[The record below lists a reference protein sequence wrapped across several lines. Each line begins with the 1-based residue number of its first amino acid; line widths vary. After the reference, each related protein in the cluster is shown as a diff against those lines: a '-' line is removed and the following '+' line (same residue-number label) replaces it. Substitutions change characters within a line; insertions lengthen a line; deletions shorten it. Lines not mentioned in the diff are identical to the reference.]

1 MQATPN
7 AAPLRLTEAK
17 SMLPRAEIMVQASV
31 AVIRVIA
38 ELLPSMA
45 ELSRQQATATVRAS
59 VAEN

>member
-1 MQATPN
+1 
-7 AAPLRLTEAK
+7 
-17 SMLPRAEIMVQASV
+17 MLPRAEIMVQASV

-59 VAEN
+59 VAEDCDLVEPLPSTEEL